1 MLLATIWL
9 CSLAQIPT
17 NGLVQ
22 RFTFDGTLD
31 GINGNTL
38 SLFGQANYVNDRF
51 STANS
56 AQNLANTATSFNT
69 ASLTNLPTGNAD
81 RTVCFWYKS
90 NANATHS
97 LFNYG
102 NNYGATTF
110 AIAYTTSPT
119 RLVLFDGSTEYSR
132 NITYT
137 GTWTHVAVVHSAG
150 NSYIY
155 LNGVQQGAAIAA
167 TFATAT
173 GQTVNIGFSPGGTPY
188 ANFQMDELLVYNRA
202 LTSGEVVNVYNACNS
217 PVSTTPSANQNICTG
232 SSTTLSASG
241 ANISWYTTTSGGSPI
256 AITNSFTTGV
266 LTANTT
272 YYAESAGCA
281 VRTAVPVTVSQ
292 STPAAPTNTSQAA
305 YLTRCSGATSILT
318 VSSSDS
324 VRWYNV
330 PTGGTALGT
339 GNTFVTPP
347 HANPFPNLTSSV
359 TYYAE
364 AWNACGTSTRTAI
377 NITVKATPA
386 TPVNTSSAADTVICT
401 GGSTTLSVSSTSGT
415 VEWST
420 ISVTPST
427 VATGLTYTTPALTQT
442 TQYAVYS
449 SLNGCFSNE
458 LIVTVNVSQSGEAA
472 PSNNTSPAALSVCS
486 GNTTSLAALSSSGS
500 TLYWYTAATGGTLLG
515 TGSPF
520 TTPVITD
527 TTTFYVQAGQGTCAS
542 TRTAITVTTKFVPT
556 GVIQLVNDTIRASN
570 LYSSYV
576 LRKDTT
582 VIASSNT
589 TGSFAIPATQCGD
602 YQATFTNPTN
612 NCPNVSVNV
621 SKAYVSAELYCEARV
636 TLSGVTFPVTYSMN
650 YTPNYTTPTIVD
662 NAAPLN
668 FRLTTNLTTCSAV
681 SGMRYV
687 SFKTGTGCIYN
698 FSFDAELPFG
708 QYNTTVASISD
719 SITTC
724 PFTSNILTVN
734 TINLPAPTNTTAAP
748 WLSICS
754 GSTTT
759 LSASGSGTLYWY
771 DVPTGG
777 TALGSGPS
785 FNTPALTANKT
796 YYVQSGSST
805 CASPRTSITVTVNSL
820 PSSPVSNTPTANLSV
835 CSGNSTVL
843 SVTPAGAGIS
853 TFWSLFP
860 QGGSSFAVGNS
871 VTIPASSL
879 TATDTFYV
887 GHVNINNNCNS
898 ALIPIIVTVKPT
910 PAAPANTTPQANQS
924 ICPGTTT
931 TLSASGTGTLEWYAA
946 STGGNALATGSS
958 FSTPAINTATSYFVA
973 ANNSNGCSSART
985 EVQVQVNPAPPAPNN
1000 TTATANLSRCVGNTT
1015 TLTATTTF
1023 AGAQL
1028 KWYDVA
1034 TGGTSLATGGTFTTP
1049 VLTATDAFYVAAE
1062 TSSCPSLRT
1071 AVVVTVNPIPTASIS
1086 PATLAICSG
1095 ATATLTASGGGT
1107 YSWSYSGGSA
1117 AQATFNPTSNTT
1129 YTVTVTAAG
1138 CSATATRIVT
1148 VNALPTAAITPAT
1161 ISICSGESAQLT
1173 ASGGSYTWSNS
1184 LGTNANVTVS
1194 PTSTTAYNVTVT
1206 NANNCSATATRT
1218 VTVNSVT
1225 ASINGPTTICSG
1237 LQATLTAN
1245 GGSSYAWSN
1254 SLGTSASVTVS
1265 PTANTTY
1272 TVTVTGAGNCTAT
1285 ASQTVSVQN
1294 APTAVITGNTT
1305 ICSGESATLTANGG
1319 NTYTW
1324 GNGLGSNAAI
1334 TVSPTSNTTY
1344 TVTVSIGANCTAT
1357 ATETVTV
1364 NQPSASSFSQTVCN
1378 GETFIFG
1385 GNTLT
1390 AGGVYYDTLQNI
1402 AGCDSIVTL
1411 NLNILPLATAT
1422 LSATICTNQSYEFD
1436 GMQLTQEGQYFDTL
1450 QTQAGCD
1457 SFVVLNLS
1465 VVSQL
1470 TSSYSAA
1477 ICQGES
1483 YDFNGQALTTSD
1495 VYTATLTSTSGCDS
1509 IVTLTLTVN
1518 TLPVPSISA
1527 NGNVLS
1533 TQSFDSYQWQL
1544 DANDIQGANAQTYTA
1559 LENGNYTVWVSDDN
1573 GCEAVSSQITVTGV
1587 GIKGISQAA
1596 IKVYPNPAEDVLVIE
1611 MPAIDLTKLTITDME
1626 GRILME
1632 QYVSGKQ
1639 TLDIS
1644 SLPAG
1649 VLNIQFNT
1657 STGIATSKLVKLK

>member
-22 RFTFDGTLD
+22 RFSFDGTLD
-31 GINGNTL
+31 GINGNSL

-51 STANS
+51 SNANS
-56 AQNLANTATSFNT
+56 AQNLTTTAYSFNT

-102 NNYGATTF
+102 NSGANTF
-110 AIAYTTSPT
+110 AIAYTTAPT
-119 RLVLFDGSTEYSR
+119 RLILFNGATEYSR

-137 GTWTHVAVVHSAG
+137 GNWTHVAVVHSAG

-155 LNGVQQGAAIAA
+155 LNGVQQGAALAVSYA
-167 TFATAT
+167 TTA

-202 LTSGEVVNVYNACNS
+202 LTSGEVTTVYNACGN
-217 PVSTTPSANQNICTG
+217 PTNTSTAANQNICAGNTA
-232 SSTTLSASG
+232 TLSVAGS
-241 ANISWYTTTSGGSPI
+241 NISWYAFPSGGLPFASG
-256 AITNSFTTGV
+256 NSFTTGV
-266 LTANTT
+266 LTNNIS

-281 VRTAVPVTVSQ
+281 VRTEIPVTVTQ
-292 STPAAPTNTSQAA
+292 AAPTAPTNTSQAA
-305 YLTRCSGATSILT
+305 YLTRCSGATSILS
-318 VSSSDS
+318 VSSTDS

-339 GNTFVTPP
+339 GNSFTTPA
-347 HANPFPNLTSSV
+347 HADPFPNATGTV

-364 AWNACGTSTRTAI
+364 AWNACGASARTAI

-386 TPVNTSSAADTVICT
+386 TPVNATPSGNLNICT
-401 GGSTTLSVSSTSGT
+401 GSSTTLTVTSTSGT

-420 ISVTPST
+420 VSVTPS
-427 VATGLTYTTPALTQT
+427 VVGTGNSFTTPTLTTT
-442 TQYAVYS
+442 TQYAVYAV
-449 SLNGCFSNE
+449 LNGCFSTDQT
-458 LIVTVNVSQSGEAA
+458 ITVNVSQSGAAA
-472 PSNNTSPAALSVCS
+472 PTNNTAPAALSVCE
-486 GNTTSLAALSSSGS
+486 GNTTSLSATSSGS
-500 TLYWYTAATGGTLLG
+500 TIYWYDAQTGGNLLG

-520 TTPVITD
+520 ATPAIND
-527 TTTFYVQAGQGTCAS
+527 TTTFYAQAGTGTCAS
-542 TRTAITVTTKFVPT
+542 TRTAITVTTKFVPM

-570 LYSSYV
+570 LYNSYV

-582 VIASSNT
+582 VIASSNS

-612 NCPNVSVNV
+612 NCPNINVSV
-621 SKAYVSAELYCEARV
+621 SKAYLPNDFYCEARV
-636 TLSGVTFPVTYSMN
+636 TLTGVTFPVTYSMN
-650 YTPNYTTPTIVD
+650 YSPSTALPTTID

-668 FRLTTNLTTCSAV
+668 FPLTSNLTSCSAV
-681 SGMRYV
+681 SGMRYIR
-687 SFKTGTGCIYN
+687 FKTGTGCIYD
-698 FSFDAELPFG
+698 FSFNAELQFG
-708 QYNTTVASISD
+708 AFSTTATSTTD
-719 SITTC
+719 SVTTC
-724 PFTSNILTVN
+724 SFTSNVLTVN

-754 GSTTT
+754 GVATT
-759 LSASGSGTLYWY
+759 LSASGTGTLYWF
-771 DVPTGG
+771 DQPTGG
-777 TALGSGPS
+777 VALGSGTS
-785 FNTPALTANKT
+785 FNTPTLTANKT
-796 YYVQSGSST
+796 YYVQAGNST
-805 CASPRTSITVTVNSL
+805 CASPRTAIQVTVNTL
-820 PSSPVSNTPTANLSV
+820 PSTPVSNTPTANLTV

-843 SVTPAGAGIS
+843 SVTPSTSDIV

-860 QGGSSFAVGNS
+860 QGGNTFSTGAST
-871 VTIPASSL
+871 TIPASSL

-887 GHVNINNNCNS
+887 GNAYLANNCNS
-898 ALIPIIVTVKPT
+898 PLIPIIVTVLPT
-910 PAAPANTTPQANQS
+910 PAAPTNTTPSANQS
-924 ICPGTTT
+924 ICPGSTT
-931 TLSASGTGTLEWYAA
+931 TLTASGTGTLEWYAG
-946 STGGNALATGSS
+946 STGGNVLATGNS
-958 FSTPAINTATSYFVA
+958 FNTPAINTATSYFVA
-973 ANNSNGCSSART
+973 ANGGNGCSSART
-985 EVQVQVNPAPPAPNN
+985 EVYVMVSPAPPAPSN
-1000 TTATANLSRCVGNTT
+1000 TTTTANLTRCAGTTT
-1015 TLTATTTF
+1015 TLTANTTY

-1049 VLTATDAFYVAAE
+1049 VLTATDTFYVAAE

-1071 AVVVTVNPIPTASIS
+1071 AIVVTVNTAPTVNIS
-1086 PATLAICSG
+1086 PTTLAICSG
-1095 ATATLTASGGGT
+1095 AAATLTASGGGT
-1107 YSWSYSGGSA
+1107 YAWSNSGGSA
-1117 AQATFNPTSNTT
+1117 AQATFNPTANTT
-1129 YTVTVTAAG
+1129 YTVTVTTAG
-1138 CSATATRIVT
+1138 CSATATRSVT

-1161 ISICSGESAQLT
+1161 VSICSGESAQLT
-1173 ASGGSYTWSNS
+1173 ASGGNYTWSNS

-1194 PTSTTAYNVTVT
+1194 PTTTTAYTVTVT

-1237 LQATLTAN
+1237 LQATLTA
-1245 GGSSYAWSN
+1245 GDGTSYAWSN
-1254 SLGTSASVTVS
+1254 SLGTTAAVTVS
-1265 PTANTTY
+1265 PTSNTTY

-1294 APTAVITGNTT
+1294 APTAVITGNNT

-1319 NTYTW
+1319 NTYAW
-1324 GNGLGSNAAI
+1324 GSGLGSNAAI
-1334 TVSPTSNTTY
+1334 TVYPTSNTTY

-1378 GETFIFG
+1378 GESFSFG

-1390 AGGVYYDTLQNI
+1390 AGGVYYDTLQNVT
-1402 AGCDSIVTL
+1402 GCDSIVTL
-1411 NLNILPLATAT
+1411 TFNVLPLATAT
-1422 LSATICTNQSYEFD
+1422 INATICTNQSYEFD

-1483 YDFNGQALTTSD
+1483 YDFNGQQLTTSD
-1495 VYTATLTSTSGCDS
+1495 VYTATLTSAGGCDS
-1509 IVTLTLTVN
+1509 VVTLTLTVN
-1518 TLPVPSISA
+1518 ALPAPSISA

-1533 TQSFDSYQWQL
+1533 TQSFDSYQWML
-1544 DANDIQGANAQTYTA
+1544 EANEIQGANTQTYTA
-1559 LENGNYTVWVSDDN
+1559 VENGNYTVLVSDAN
-1573 GCEAVSSQITVTGV
+1573 GCEAFSPVYNVTGV
-1587 GIKGISQAA
+1587 GIKGIDKAA
-1596 IKVYPNPAEDVLVIE
+1596 IKVYPNPAEDVLVVE

-1649 VLNIQFNT
+1649 VLNMQFNT